1 MKDKLLTGLL
11 AGLIF
16 GLLASALFSGGEGAS
31 RFFSDLTIAGIVAG
45 LLAGFIKHKAGEHK
59 MYLLFT
65 ALAGAVAFLPSAIKS
80 GLYFDDT
87 FTGAL
92 IGLLI
97 GLLVTWVGKKRAQR
111 G

>member
-16 GLLASALFSGGEGAS
+16 GLLASALFSGGEGAE
-31 RFFSDLTIAGIVAG
+31 RFFSDLTLAGIVAG
-45 LLAGFIKHKAGEHK
+45 LLAGFIKHKVGGHQL
-59 MYLLFT
+59 YLLFT
-65 ALAGAVAFLPSAIKS
+65 AIAGAVSFLPSAIKS
-80 GLYFDDT
+80 GLYLDDL

-92 IGLLI
+92 IGLII
-97 GLLVTWVGKKRAQR
+97 GLLVNWVGKRRAAR

>member
-11 AGLIF
+11 AGLVF
-16 GLLASALFSGGEGAS
+16 GLLASALFSGGEGAQ
-31 RFFSDLTIAGIVAG
+31 RFFSDLTLAGIGAG
-45 LLAGFIKHKAGEHK
+45 LLAGFIKHKAGGHK
-59 MYLLFT
+59 LYLLFT

-80 GLYFDDT
+80 GLFLDDL

-97 GLLVTWVGKKRAQR
+97 GLLVNWVGKKRAAR